1 MMGTKEQKVVKIKSK
16 NSMRVTLVSLIIIF
30 AVFTVCILSYIF
42 NMQKIYLS
50 DSKEYIGELA
60 SQSVVS
66 LKSGIEKNLSSVRK
80 LGEYISATEGIDEDG
95 IIHILNGS
103 EFGENFLCAGFIDAD
118 GKGYTTRDEKLNF
131 SEDENFIKSINGEEY
146 ISNPHQDV
154 KSGILVSTYSAPVY
168 DNDKIIG
175 VIFASYD
182 VELYEQALNFNWFN
196 GQGNNFIADKSG
208 LVLASSKISKVNGVT
223 FDEFMQVPE
232 GSDVDEA
239 NAAKKMRRD
248 MEANASGFEEYVV
261 GGIRSYVCYTPIG
274 VKDWYMFASVPVT
287 AVENKTASMML
298 YTVCICTAVIL
309 LFLIVLAV
317 IFKLQ
322 SKGRADLEKMAF
334 VDELTGKNNYNW
346 FLHKAKKIFSE
357 KDKKKYAVATF
368 DIDKFKYVND
378 VYGYE
383 TGNETLK
390 QIAATLEK
398 NLNDGEI
405 SVRMQSDCY
414 VMLLEYNE
422 QKELMSRL
430 NDLCEII
437 HRVGDVDDKHYDL
450 IVAMG
455 VYEVVDNSMDV
466 QAMVDRA
473 VIAKKTVKGL
483 HRSTYAFYDDKIR
496 SEIINEKRME
506 SEMNTAL
513 EEGQF
518 EVYYQPKYF
527 LENLQLSG
535 AEALVRWNRPQKGIV
550 PPNEFIDLFEKNGFI
565 IKIDL
570 YVFTQ
575 VCMKLREWM
584 DKGVKIVPIS
594 VNLSR
599 KHIANPI
606 CVNSFFDIM
615 RQYDIPPKYVEFEL
629 TESTIFEGGSSL
641 LRLLDN
647 IHDIGCA
654 FSMDDFGTGY
664 SSLNMLKDI
673 PVDVLKLDREF
684 LNTSVGN
691 TRGREIIE
699 SIVALAK
706 KLGIKVVAEGVEE
719 EEQLEF
725 LKGIGCDIA
734 QGFYLSKPIKVEEF
748 EKILFEQN
756 MM

>member
-1 MMGTKEQKVVKIKSK
+1 MKIKSK
-16 NSMRVTLVSLIIIF
+16 NSMKITLISLIVIF
-30 AVFTVCILSYIF
+30 ALFTVCILGYIL
-42 NMQKIYLS
+42 NMQEVYLS

-66 LKSGIEKNLSSVRK
+66 LRGGIEKKLSSVRE
-80 LGEYISATEGIDEDG
+80 LGQYISATEDIDEDG
-95 IIHILNGS
+95 IMHILQESG
-103 EFGENFLCAGFIDAD
+103 FGENFLYAGFVNVD
-118 GKGYTTRDEKLNF
+118 GSGYTTKNEKLDFTDN
-131 SEDENFIKSINGEEY
+131 ENFIESVKGEEF
-146 ISNPHQDV
+146 ISNPSYNM
-154 KSGILVSTYSAPVY
+154 KSDFVETTFSAPVY
-168 DNDKIIG
+168 NGDEVVG
-175 VIFASYD
+175 VVFVSYD
-182 VELYEQALNFNWFN
+182 AEIYEQALNFNWFN
-196 GQGNNFIADKSG
+196 GQGNNFIADKNG
-208 LVLASSKISKVNGVT
+208 AILASSKISKVNGVT
-223 FDEFMQVPE
+223 FDEFMEVPE
-232 GSDVDEA
+232 GTDVDEA
-239 NAAKKMRRD
+239 EAAHKMRRD
-248 MEANASGFEEYVV
+248 MQAGASGFEEYLVSGV
-261 GGIRSYVCYTPIG
+261 KSYVCYVPIG
-274 VKDWYMFASVPVT
+274 VKDWYMFASVPVS

-317 IFKLQ
+317 IFKMQ
-322 SKGRADLEKMAF
+322 SKGRAELEKIAF
-334 VDELTGKNNYNW
+334 SDELTGTKNYNW
-346 FLHKAKKIFSE
+346 FLIKARKILNEKEQKKR
-357 KDKKKYAVATF
+357 AVVTF

-378 VYGYE
+378 VYGFE
-383 TGNETLK
+383 TGNEALKEIANTLN
-390 QIAATLEK
+390 K
-398 NLNDGEI
+398 NMNDGEI

-414 VMLLEYNE
+414 VMLLEYKE
-422 QKELMSRL
+422 QKELTARL

-437 HRVGDVDDKHYDL
+437 HRVGDVNDKHYDL
-450 IVAMG
+450 TVAMG
-455 VYEVVDNSMDV
+455 VYEVIDNSMDI

-473 VIAKKTVKGL
+473 IIAKKTVKGM
-483 HRSTYAFYDDKIR
+483 HRSTYALYDDKIR

-513 EEGQF
+513 AEGQF

-527 LENLQLSG
+527 IDNLQLSG

-550 PPNEFIDLFEKNGFI
+550 PPNEFIELFEKNGFI

-575 VCMKLREWM
+575 VCIKLREWI

-606 CVNSFFDIM
+606 CINSFFDVM

-641 LRLLDN
+641 LRLLDS

-719 EEQLEF
+719 EEQLNF

-734 QGFYLSKPIKVEEF
+734 QGFYLSKPIKVDEF